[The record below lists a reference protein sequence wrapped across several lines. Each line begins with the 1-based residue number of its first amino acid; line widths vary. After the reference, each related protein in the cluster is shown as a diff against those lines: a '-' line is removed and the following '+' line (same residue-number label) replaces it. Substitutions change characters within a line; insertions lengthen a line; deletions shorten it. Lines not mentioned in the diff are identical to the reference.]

1 LNILGINCFSHD
13 TSACLLQDGRI
24 VAFAEEERFNREK
37 HTRAFPHRSIQF
49 CLEFGGM
56 GIRDIDY
63 VAYPFKPFTDYWRGF
78 VDFLGKFPH
87 SYKRF
92 AGQTVFDYRLV
103 KKVIEFNKM
112 YGYKKRSIFVGHHEA
127 HAASSFLVSPFEEAA
142 ILSIDRGGDYLS
154 TVLGRGKGHRV
165 EILNSVRNPHSL
177 GSLYSVLTSYLG
189 FKPNGGEGKVMGL
202 APYGSPTFYED
213 FKELV
218 QIKERNGFEVDLSYF
233 TYHLV
238 GGYGVSEKFLERFGR
253 PREPESSLEERH
265 EDIAWAL
272 QKVTEDAACSLAQSL
287 QEQTGLRK
295 LCLAG
300 GVALNS
306 VMNTMILQNTDFE
319 EVFVQPA
326 ANDGGTSMGAALYLW
341 HTVLGKRRE
350 WQMEDAYLGPA
361 YTDSEIEHALS
372 KYEMDFEKV
381 DNPARVGAKL
391 LADGKIIGW
400 LQGRMEIGPRALGN
414 RSILADPRPPEMKD
428 ILNSRVKHREG
439 FRPFAPSVLEE
450 DAAEYF
456 EDSYPSPFMLFVLPI
471 KKKVQDKV
479 PAVCHVDGT
488 GRLQTV
494 SRKANPLYY
503 ELVSEFK
510 KITGVP
516 MVLNTSFNIRGE
528 PIVCSPEDA
537 LKCFA
542 GTEMDALI
550 MGKCFVRKNTL

>member
-1 LNILGINCFSHD
+1 MNILGINCFSHD

-233 TYHLV
+233 TYHLA

-287 QEQTGLRK
+287 LEQTGLRK

-361 YTDSEIEHALS
+361 YTDSEIEDALS
-372 KYEMDFEKV
+372 RYEMDFEKV
-381 DNPARVGAKL
+381 DNPARVGARL

-510 KITGVP
+510 KITGLP
-516 MVLNTSFNIRGE
+516 MVLNTSFNVRGE

-537 LKCFA
+537 LKCFV

-550 MGKCFVRKNTL
+550 MGKCFVRKNAL